1 MRTSPLLLLSS
12 AFLMASCSL
21 LPPDSQNIAEKQK
34 IIEEYTGQTQ
44 EALFAGGCFWC
55 IESAFEYVD
64 GVVTAVSGFAG
75 GTEENPSYKEV
86 ASGKTTQIESVLVV
100 FDPSKVTYEQ
110 LVEYFWK
117 QIDPT
122 DAGGSF
128 VDRGNQYTSAIFTF
142 TDEQKQIAEA
152 SKKALDASG
161 TYDAPIV
168 TPIRDATPFYP
179 AEDYHQDYY
188 KENPIRYQYY
198 RHGSGRDQY
207 LKEVWGED
215 TSHGLTSK

>member
-1 MRTSPLLLLSS
+1 MRISPLLILSS

-21 LPPDSQNIAEKQK
+21 LPPDSQDIAEKQK
-34 IIEEYTGQTQ
+34 IIEEYSGETA

-75 GTEENPSYKEV
+75 GDEVHPSYKDV
-86 ASGKTTQIESVLVV
+86 ASGKTKQIESVLVV
-100 FDPSKVTYEQ
+100 YDPSKVTYEQ

-128 VDRGNQYTSAIFTF
+128 VDRGHQYTSAIFYF
-142 TDEQKQIAEA
+142 TEEQKQIAEV
-152 SKKALDASG
+152 SKKALDDSG
-161 TYDAPIV
+161 KYDAPIV
-168 TPIRDATPFYP
+168 TPIREATPFYP

-188 KENPIRYQYY
+188 KKNPIRYTYY
-198 RHGSGRDQY
+198 RNGSGRDQY
-207 LKEVWGED
+207 LKEVWGEN
-215 TSHGLTSK
+215 TSHGL